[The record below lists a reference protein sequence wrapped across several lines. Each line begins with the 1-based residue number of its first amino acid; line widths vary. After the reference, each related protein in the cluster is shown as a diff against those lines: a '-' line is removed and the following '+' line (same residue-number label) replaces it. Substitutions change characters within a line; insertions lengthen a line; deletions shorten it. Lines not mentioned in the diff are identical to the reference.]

1 MEELDVNTYTTRLRL
16 HLKLSSNADE
26 GGYKCCSK
34 NSIGDSEGTITVYGK
49 SIVFFKHLPVS
60 ICSWQFVS
68 FVKKIVILLTFLHCH
83 IQLPKGWRRKNRL
96 GGGLTTTRRA
106 GLKSRTASMT
116 LTILRWRW
124 QQRTL
129 RWGESHRRPAPVA
142 AEPTITISN
151 HPPRIRCRSFEAVA
165 RSHKQL
171 FDHKVITSSLSFP
184 SFL

>member
-1 MEELDVNTYTTRLRL
+1 MSIRTRPAYGSTWSFRRMLTRVATSAVQRIRSEIQKAPLQSMASQL
-16 HLKLSSNADE
+16 HFLNIYLYQSVFGNLFHLS
-26 GGYKCCSK
+26 
-34 NSIGDSEGTITVYGK
+34 
-49 SIVFFKHLPVS
+49 
-60 ICSWQFVS
+60 
-68 FVKKIVILLTFLHCH
+68 KIVILLTFLHCH